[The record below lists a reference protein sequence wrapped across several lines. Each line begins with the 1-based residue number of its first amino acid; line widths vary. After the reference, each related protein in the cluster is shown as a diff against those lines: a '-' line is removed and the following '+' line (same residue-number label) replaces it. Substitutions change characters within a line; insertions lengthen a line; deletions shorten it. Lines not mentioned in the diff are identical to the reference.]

1 MRYRSYVPVTSKFTV
16 LLKLDWM
23 KAWRQ
28 WLSQGSSN
36 VQVYCITETQILKRW
51 QALKNGSSNV
61 QVYCITETMYKRLI
75 VTNL

>member
-1 MRYRSYVPVTSKFTV
+1 MRHLTHKERE
-16 LLKLDWM
+16 
-23 KAWRQ
+23 
-28 WLSQGSSN
+28 GSSN